1 MIYKW
6 VEIHAKS
13 FSNTTVRKIWLQIT
27 NKPVRGVSLV
37 YLILE
42 VSICLKQ
49 TFKKLNCND
58 FEMQF
63 QNEEAFLK
71 FWLFGSI
78 I

>member
-1 MIYKW
+1 
-6 VEIHAKS
+6 
-13 FSNTTVRKIWLQIT
+13 LQIT

-71 FWLFGSI
+71 F
-78 I
+78 